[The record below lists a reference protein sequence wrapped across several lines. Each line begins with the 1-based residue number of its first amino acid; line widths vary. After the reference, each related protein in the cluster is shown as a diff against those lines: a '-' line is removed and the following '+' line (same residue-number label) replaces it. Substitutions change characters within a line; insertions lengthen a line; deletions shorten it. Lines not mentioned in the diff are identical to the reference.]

1 MERQLRLY
9 GTDLLAVAERRDRYG
24 AIHVPKLRRF
34 QQRERRNT
42 LARSQLKSVG
52 NQCIVLVAANLDFVG
67 IALAIVRELSLH
79 VGCPDNSIQMSRSN
93 NRKLTSCDDSVELL
107 LGFAQSADIVKD
119 DLSLFVLLCAL
130 GDSG

>member
-52 NQCIVLVAANLDFVG
+52 NERIVFVSANFYLIG
-67 IALAIVRELSLH
+67 IVLAIV
-79 VGCPDNSIQMSRSN
+79 D
-93 NRKLTSCDDSVELL
+93 K
-107 LGFAQSADIVKD
+107 LGFHAGFSDQSI
-119 DLSLFVLLCAL
+119 
-130 GDSG
+130 